1 MCIGSIPSYLRNRA
15 LTRARQAATDHLG
28 RASRQARAAWKAAE
42 PRIDVYLS
50 WFFDR
55 FFPGVSSAT
64 GELLDA
70 YTGMEV
76 SDEK

>member
-1 MCIGSIPSYLRNRA
+1 MVRLAPDDPSIPLKDREGTISTPFRKIFAIISLSPVFA
-15 LTRARQAATDHLG
+15 F
-28 RASRQARAAWKAAE
+28 
-42 PRIDVYLS
+42 LS
-50 WFFDR
+50 WIFER
-55 FFPGVSSAT
+55 FFPSALAAT